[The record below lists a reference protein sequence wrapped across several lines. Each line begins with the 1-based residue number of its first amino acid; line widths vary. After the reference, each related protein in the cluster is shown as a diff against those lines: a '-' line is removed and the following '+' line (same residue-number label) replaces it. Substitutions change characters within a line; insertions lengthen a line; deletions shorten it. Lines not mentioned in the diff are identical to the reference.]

1 MVATRWPVPPKLEH
15 FLATQS
21 ERPFTYPETGATRSG
36 KTLPGFDN
44 DLLRVEV
51 GQGTADFEQAK
62 AAIRQ
67 WQMFPEHWT
76 RILPAAAPIE
86 TGTTVAMYA
95 RYLGFWWR
103 NACRIVYT
111 VDMPRA
117 YGFAYGTLPGHIERG
132 EELFLVELE
141 PDGTVWYEIR
151 AFSRPRHLLA
161 RLGYPL
167 VRGLQAR
174 FRRDSARQM
183 RAFVQTPD
191 PVV

>member
-1 MVATRWPVPPKLEH
+1 MFAILLPAPPVLEH
-15 FLATQS
+15 FLTTQS
-21 ERPFTYPETGATRSG
+21 ELPFTYPDTGATRSG
-36 KTLPGFDN
+36 ETLPGFDN
-44 DLLRVEV
+44 DSLRLEI
-51 GQGTADFEQAK
+51 GQGTADFERAK

-67 WQMFPEHWT
+67 WQMFPELWT

-86 TGTTVAMYA
+86 TGISVAMYA
-95 RYLGFWWR
+95 RYLGLWWR

-111 VDMPRA
+111 VDTPQS

-132 EELFLVELE
+132 EELFLVELA

-151 AFSRPRHLLA
+151 AISRPRHLLA

-183 RAFVQTPD
+183 RAFVQKPD
-191 PVV
+191 PIV